1 MHPIGRVPLL
11 GQQQGHQQ
19 QLQAQAQAALH
30 SLAMQTYVLLAKDHI
45 GSCGMD
51 LPLDHERL
59 RQLAQK
65 SMAAARC
72 YFEGIQQPGEA
83 P

>member
-1 MHPIGRVPLL
+1 MHPLGRVPLL
-11 GQQQGHQQ
+11 GQHQQ
-19 QLQAQAQAALH
+19 QLQTQVQAAIH

-45 GSCGMD
+45 GSLGMD
-51 LPLDHERL
+51 DTIDPESMRK
-59 RQLAQK
+59 LAQK
-65 SMAAARC
+65 SIAAARC